1 MISKLVHIWQM
12 VSFYGSEALQSFKD
26 SRLKNDL
33 EECGISQRQRNLS
46 QRHTCG
52 KEEYV
57 YSHII
62 ILDPDY

>member
-46 QRHTCG
+46 QRHTWS

-57 YSHII
+57 DGIVI
-62 ILDPDY
+62 ILDPYY